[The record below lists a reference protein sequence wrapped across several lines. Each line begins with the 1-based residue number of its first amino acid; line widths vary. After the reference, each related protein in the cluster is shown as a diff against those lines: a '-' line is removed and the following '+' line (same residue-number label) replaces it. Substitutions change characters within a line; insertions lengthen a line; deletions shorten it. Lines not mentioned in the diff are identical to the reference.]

1 MIEWLAIVFMQMPG
15 SLPRRPGFKRGAVEM
30 LGSGSGMERI
40 LSSFEAG
47 WLIGLSAT
55 GCEDDCPFV
64 GADAHLSTFWLDGFH
79 SGREDARAAGDTP
92 ASRDTLFMTNP
103 APNIGLAA

>member
-1 MIEWLAIVFMQMPG
+1 MGGYHFHADARFTPKEAGLFE
-15 SLPRRPGFKRGAVEM
+15 RGAVEM
-30 LGSGSGMERI
+30 LESGSGMERI

-47 WLIGLSAT
+47 WLIGLSAA
-55 GCEDDCPFV
+55 GSEGDCPFV

-79 SGREDARAAGDTP
+79 TGREDALTAGKKSETRDTP
-92 ASRDTLFMTNP
+92 FANIP